1 MTPLRQ
7 RMFEDMQ
14 LRGLAPRTQEC
25 YVRAVLQF
33 ARHYGKSPD
42 LVTEDELRAYF
53 LYLINEKH
61 VAPGTVATALGGIK
75 FLFVHTL
82 QRSWPVLDFVLPRK
96 PHTLPAVLSVAEVH
110 HLLGTLRQPHH
121 RVCLT
126 TIYAAGLR
134 LTEGVFLRVS
144 QIDSAR
150 MLIHIQAAKGGKDRF
165 VPLSSRTLT
174 LLREHWR
181 THRHPVYLFPS
192 HWADL
197 ATPVAPF
204 PMTPR
209 SVQAALQAAAREC
222 GFQKHVSVH
231 TLRHSWATHL
241 LEAGLNLRLIQAWL
255 GHSTPTTTMRYT
267 HITTKSHQRATA
279 VIDDLLE
286 DIL

>member
-7 RMFEDMQ
+7 RMFQDMQ
-14 LRGLAPRTQEC
+14 LRGLAPRTQDC
-25 YVRAVLQF
+25 YVQAVLRF

-61 VAPGTVATALGGIK
+61 VAPGTVSIALSAIK

-82 QRSWPVLDFVLPRK
+82 QRSWPVLDFVHPRK
-96 PHTLPAVLSVAEVH
+96 PRTLPAVLTVEEVH
-110 HLLGTLRQPHH
+110 RLLSTLRQPHH

-134 LTEGVFLRVS
+134 LNEGVFLRIP

-150 MLIHIQAAKGGKDRF
+150 MLLHIQEAKGGRDRF
-165 VPLSSRTLT
+165 VPLSSHALT

-181 THRHPVYLFPS
+181 THRHPLYLFPS

-197 ATPVAPF
+197 NTTAAPF

-209 SVQAALQAAAREC
+209 SVQAALQAAARDC

-267 HITTKSHQRATA
+267 HVTAKSHQRATA
-279 VIDDLLE
+279 VINDLLE

>member
-14 LRGLAPRTQEC
+14 LLGLAPRTQGC
-25 YVRAVLQF
+25 YIATVLRF
-33 ARHYGKSPD
+33 ARHVGKSPD

-61 VAPGTVATALGGIK
+61 VAPGTLSIALSAIK
-75 FLFVHTL
+75 FLYVHTL
-82 QRSWPVLDFVLPRK
+82 QRPWPLLDIVSPPKRR
-96 PHTLPAVLSVAEVH
+96 PLPAVLSVEEVRR
-110 HLLGTLRQPHH
+110 LLGSLRKPHH

-134 LTEGVFLRVS
+134 LNEGVFLRVP

-150 MLIHIQAAKGGKDRF
+150 MLLHIQDAKGGKDRF
-165 VPLSSRTLT
+165 VPLSSHVLT
-174 LLREHWR
+174 LLRDHWR
-181 THRHPVYLFPS
+181 THRHPVYLFPAR
-192 HWADL
+192 WADL
-197 ATPVAPF
+197 DTPIAPC
-204 PMTPR
+204 PMSPR
-209 SVQAALQAAAREC
+209 SVQATLRAAADEC

-255 GHSTPTTTMRYT
+255 GHSSPTTTMRYT
-267 HITTKSHQRATA
+267 HLTAKSYQRATTA
-279 VIDDLLE
+279 INELLE
-286 DIL
+286 GLV

>member
-7 RMFEDMQ
+7 RMCEDMQ
-14 LRGLAPRTQEC
+14 LRGLAPRTQDC

-33 ARHYGKSPD
+33 ARHYRKSPD

-61 VAPGTVATALGGIK
+61 VAPGTVATALGAIK

-82 QRSWPVLDFVLPRK
+82 QRPWPVLDFVLPRK
-96 PHTLPAVLSVAEVH
+96 PRALPAVLSVAEVH
-110 HLLGTLRQPHH
+110 QLLGTLRQSHH

-150 MLIHIQAAKGGKDRF
+150 MLLHIQAAKGGKDRF
-165 VPLSSRTLT
+165 VPLSSHTLT
-174 LLREHWR
+174 LLRDHWR

-267 HITTKSHQRATA
+267 HVTTQSYQRATA
-279 VIDDLLE
+279 VIDDLIK

>member
-7 RMFEDMQ
+7 RMFQDMQ
-14 LRGLAPRTQEC
+14 LRGLAPRTQTC
-25 YVRAVLQF
+25 YVQAVQQL
-33 ARHYGKSPD
+33 ARHYAKSPD

-61 VAPGTVATALGGIK
+61 VAPGTVSIALSAIK

-82 QRSWPVLDFVLPRK
+82 QRPWPVLDFVHPRK
-96 PHTLPAVLSVAEVH
+96 PRTLPAILSVEEVH
-110 HLLGTLRQPHH
+110 RLLSTLRQPHH

-134 LTEGVFLRVS
+134 LTEGVFLRIP

-150 MLIHIQAAKGGKDRF
+150 MLLHIQEAKGGRDRF
-165 VPLSSRTLT
+165 VPLSSHVLT

-181 THRHPVYLFPS
+181 THRHPLYLFPS
-192 HWADL
+192 TWADL
-197 ATPVAPF
+197 NTPAAPF

-209 SVQAALQAAAREC
+209 SVQAALQAAARDC

-241 LEAGLNLRLIQAWL
+241 LEAGLNLRLIQDWL

-267 HITTKSHQRATA
+267 HVTAKSHQRATA
-279 VIDDLLE
+279 VINDLLE

>member
-14 LRGLAPRTQEC
+14 LRGLAPRTQVC
-25 YVRAVLQF
+25 YVQAVQQF
-33 ARHYGKSPD
+33 ARHYGTSPD

-53 LYLINEKH
+53 LFLINEKH
-61 VAPGTVATALGGIK
+61 VAPGTVATALAALK

-82 QRSWPVLDFVLPRK
+82 QRPWPVLDFVLPRK
-96 PHTLPAVLSVAEVH
+96 PHTLPAVLSVEEVH
-110 HLLGTLRQPHH
+110 RLLGALRQPHH

-134 LTEGVFLRVS
+134 LTEGVFLRVP

-150 MLIHIQAAKGGKDRF
+150 MLIHIQDAKGGKDRF
-165 VPLSSRTLT
+165 VPLSAHTLT
-174 LLREHWR
+174 LLRDHWR
-181 THRHPVYLFPS
+181 THRHPIYLFPS

-197 ATPVAPF
+197 TTPVAPF

-209 SVQAALQAAAREC
+209 SVQAALHAAARAC
-222 GFQKHVSVH
+222 RFQKHVSVH

-241 LEAGLNLRLIQAWL
+241 LEAGINLRLIQAWL

-267 HITTKSHQRATA
+267 HVTATSHQRATA